1 MPNTDAHRRELWIG
15 LVLSLCAHAGAGGL
29 AVMTNV
35 GSGQAPESDELVVDV
50 AVIEEPV
57 EEPEDPLQPGIV
69 ESDART
75 PNWLGFDTPTEHSA
89 PESVIEQSAMALEE
103 QRARAEEAERRRE
116 DEEQRAA
123 EREEGVRALVAS
135 AMSLAEAWADAARGM
150 AQTPAA
156 LAAEDG
162 SHGLP
167 AGEGV
172 EGEAAVAAG
181 QAVAPGMES
190 VPAAAV
196 ERDGASS
203 EGAEDSSPG
212 IITDKEALAAALKSA
227 PSVMPGRVL
236 AAEGLEISTRR
247 PQWSRTVQLTAR
259 PRNPVIWITFG
270 RNGRV
275 LRAGFLSD
283 GERVFDTGDESV
295 NEPLMN
301 AVYRWTAKGKAIDA
315 LPDEPEAGVT
325 IRVRVLLI

>member
-1 MPNTDAHRRELWIG
+1 MPSADPTRRDLW
-15 LVLSLCAHAGAGGL
+15 LALAVSLCLYAAGGGL
-29 AVMTNV
+29 ASVIRV
-35 GSGQAPESDELVVDV
+35 GVGQGPEGDLLVDI
-50 AVIEEPV
+50 AVIQEPV
-57 EEPEDPLQPGIV
+57 EQPDDPLRPGIV
-69 ESDART
+69 ESDAQT
-75 PNWLGFDTPTEHSA
+75 PNWLGFETPTEHAA
-89 PESVIEQSAMALEE
+89 PESAIEQSAMALEE
-103 QRARAEEAERRRE
+103 ERRRE
-116 DEEQRAA
+116 EEERAA
-123 EREEGVRALVAS
+123 EREEGLRALVAS
-135 AMSLAEAWADAARGM
+135 AMSLAEAWADAARAM
-150 AQTPAA
+150 AT
-156 LAAEDG
+156 AED
-162 SHGLP
+162 SPHGLP
-167 AGEGV
+167 VVESVGGGEGV
-172 EGEAAVAAG
+172 AG
-181 QAVAPGMES
+181 QAVAPGAAP
-190 VPAAAV
+190 VPAAV

-227 PSVMPGRVL
+227 PTVTPGRVL

-283 GERVFDTGDESV
+283 GERVFDTGDQSV

-301 AVYRWTAKGKAIDA
+301 AVYRWTAKGKAIEA

>member
-35 GSGQAPESDELVVDV
+35 GSGQAPASDELVVDI
-50 AVIEEPV
+50 AVVEETV
-57 EEPEDPLQPGIV
+57 EEPDDPLRPGIV
-69 ESDART
+69 ESDAQT

-89 PESVIEQSAMALEE
+89 PESEVEQSAMALQEE
-103 QRARAEEAERRRE
+103 SAR
-116 DEEQRAA
+116 DEETEKEEGERAA
-123 EREEGVRALVAS
+123 EREEAVRALLAS
-135 AMSLAEAWADAARGM
+135 AMSLAEAWADAARGVGV
-150 AQTPAA
+150 
-156 LAAEDG
+156 AED
-162 SHGLP
+162 SSQALP

-181 QAVAPGMES
+181 QGAAPGAAT
-190 VPAAAV
+190 VPAAGA
-196 ERDGASS
+196 ERDGTSS

-227 PSVMPGRVL
+227 PALTPGRVL

-247 PQWSRTVQLTAR
+247 PEWPRTVQLTAR

-283 GERVFDTGDESV
+283 GQRLFDTGDESV

-301 AVYRWTAKGKAIDA
+301 AVYRWTAKGKAIEA
-315 LPDEPEAGVT
+315 LSDKPEAGVT
-325 IRVRVLLI
+325 IRVRVLLIG